1 MTTWAI
7 ACLCPVLPPLPGSL
21 SAPADEALE
30 QVRLQRAAQG
40 LQPASSLQAAS
51 VPVPVTPTLP
61 LGCNSTGCAQLGAQL
76 TTQLLLLVKKIS
88 QLKFLPLQVHDLL
101 SCYFLQ
107 LWLIPIFYVSC
118 YPEKHFWTML
128 KSLEASPRWTMAVCF
143 LPFLFIS
150 SKLKAGFLQF

>member
-1 MTTWAI
+1 MSWVTSPPWEPQCSSRRCIGAGTAAEGCPGPT
-7 ACLCPVLPPLPGSL
+7 ACVLPAGSL
-21 SAPADEALE
+21 SASSRNANPAS
-30 QVRLQRAAQG
+30 G
-40 LQPASSLQAAS
+40 LQQHWLCSAGSPAHH
-51 VPVPVTPTLP
+51 
-61 LGCNSTGCAQLGAQL
+61 
-76 TTQLLLLVKKIS
+76 TTAFAGKKIS

-101 SCYFLQ
+101 SCYFLR